1 MVKEQPCY
9 WLGSRSG
16 SQPPCLALVLCSL
29 KIYFDPPCAVKFHF
43 KQACLP
49 SVYLK
54 PQTSCSIPYLSPLIW
69 PCSLCS
75 DLNTDAQ
82 VPSHYSLLLSAPL
95 AFPVLLSPQ
104 GLCHRSSRK
113 QEAFGVGRHFCPL
126 SNKISAALD
135 LWSSPRGEKV
145 VVFITMQPCIEQAMC

>member
-1 MVKEQPCY
+1 MLLSLVQGVILSLPV
-9 WLGSRSG
+9 WLLYSLR
-16 SQPPCLALVLCSL
+16 SL
-29 KIYFDPPCAVKFHF
+29 KIYFNPPCAVKLRF

-69 PCSLCS
+69 PWSLCS

-82 VPSHYSLLLSAPL
+82 VPCHYSLLLSAPL
-95 AFPVLLSPQ
+95 AFPVLLFPQ
-104 GLCHRSSRK
+104 GLCHRSSWK

-126 SNKISAALD
+126 SNKTSAASD
-135 LWSSPRGEKV
+135 LWSSPQGEKV
-145 VVFITMQPCIEQAMC
+145 VVFRYL